1 METILQENVK
11 EQWIRDMQIYAIA
24 TNRQQT
30 VPDIKDSF
38 KTVARR
44 IITDMFIDKHLK
56 FNGNRIKS
64 AGPVGSTMEKYH
76 PHGDC
81 IHGST
86 LLYSLSGEFISIENI
101 YNLGIKYLDILAVDP
116 NTNKI
121 TPAKAHSF
129 RIGQYTK
136 KEYHIVLSN
145 GAEVICTSN
154 HPFLTGKGEWIKAEN
169 LVPFTR
175 LYTKPLR
182 LNDRPLIDNQL
193 IQNMVYEKY
202 YGILPNGYDKHH
214 KDFNFYNN
222 IPENII
228 GLSHQEHEL
237 IHGKSDSALLGLAKG
252 RESLKGKYKE
262 KNAQKNSILCQ
273 QYNKDQGLRRFKHAI
288 NILKERNLDITIEN
302 YELLRTN
309 KEIYNLP
316 YIDKLLLKY
325 NINSFE
331 DLININL
338 PSLGEL
344 YTQNKIIE
352 LVDWEYKNDNVPSAN
367 MMYRFNIYNILNIML
382 DIGIPLTPENYFN
395 CRQESTR
402 DIDYD
407 ILKGIIALYS
417 VEYPYIVNIYTIDV
431 DNEPMYDFTVDGY
444 ENMMIPIYNNTGTG
458 LENMLGCYS
467 PMICIHNSSIYDVIC
482 KMAAWWDCKI
492 PLIDGHGNFGN
503 MQGDRAAAMRY
514 TEVKL
519 SEFCCEAVIGDLAKS
534 KDIVDWVPNFDESG
548 MEPEFLPVKVPLLLI
563 NGTFGI
569 GLGMRSEISRHNI
582 TEVIQA
588 AIDVLKNPD
597 AEVVLIPD
605 QCMPC
610 DIIDTNWKRISNTGF
625 GTYRCRGRIDIET
638 NSKGNPQ
645 LIIKSIPDTV
655 TLFLSKGGTDK
666 GVIADINDFIKKG
679 KLPQIIDMKDDS
691 KGNDLRYIIEL
702 RKGSNPNFVKEYLYK
717 HTLLQKTFR
726 VNFEVLDGIEP
737 LRCSYKS
744 YIEYFIN
751 FQIDLKYRTYYSLLQ
766 NAKTKWREK
775 QLYVMVM
782 ESGEIRNIQDK
793 IHQMKNVSTEAK
805 NEFMEY
811 LIKKFNVTDIEAQF
825 IMNMDQMRTAIGYLD
840 IYKKEIADYQ
850 ILIDEYLNKI
860 TNEDIIKAEIIE
872 ELEYFKKKYGRP
884 RICRI
889 IKDKEDIPAGEF
901 LIVITENN
909 YIKKINVG
917 DNINSFK
924 GDAPKFVLKIDNREN
939 LLLFN
944 KAGKVFK
951 LPISK
956 VDMCDKNSQ
965 GFDLRIMIK
974 NYTSDTTTIMN
985 EASVIKLASKRT
997 KQFLVV
1003 LTSQGWIKKMDLDDF
1018 INVPPSGIL
1027 YTKLNENDFVKDIT
1041 IVPNSVD
1048 IVVYSDKKALR
1059 FTMEDVNHYKR
1070 SSYGVISMNTKEP
1083 IDGLS
1088 VITKDSTYI
1097 VVISESGKIN
1107 KFDATGLACKKR
1119 NQAGSAVIK
1128 LGKTDKIH
1136 TIYGVNDSNIL
1147 KIITKTGPI
1156 EVNVSDIPIGSSISG
1171 GTKYASNILKV
1182 SVI

>member
-11 EQWIRDMQIYAIA
+11 EQWIKDMQIYAIA

-30 VPDIKDSF
+30 VPDVKDSF

-44 IITDMFIDKHLK
+44 ILTDMFIDKHLK
-56 FNGNRIKS
+56 YNGNRVKS

-76 PHGDC
+76 PHC
-81 IHGST
+81 
-86 LLYSLSGEFISIENI
+86 LSGDTVLCTVDFECITIEEAYTKGIEFLNIFAMDTENKSIV
-101 YNLGIKYLDILAVDP
+101 K
-116 NTNKI
+116 T
-121 TPAKAHSF
+121 KAHSF
-129 RIGQYTK
+129 RIGQYTN
-136 KEYHIVLSN
+136 KEYNIVLSN
-145 GAEVICTSN
+145 NHTVKCTAN
-154 HPFLTGKGEWIKAEN
+154 HPFLTADNEWVVAGDLE
-169 LVPFTR
+169 VGT
-175 LYTKPLR
+175 
-182 LNDRPLIDNQL
+182 
-193 IQNMVYEKY
+193 
-202 YGILPNGYDKHH
+202 IL
-214 KDFNFYNN
+214 
-222 IPENII
+222 
-228 GLSHQEHEL
+228 ST
-237 IHGKSDSALLGLAKG
+237 
-252 RESLKGKYKE
+252 
-262 KNAQKNSILCQ
+262 
-273 QYNKDQGLRRFKHAI
+273 QYV
-288 NILKERNLDITIEN
+288 ETS
-302 YELLRTN
+302 ELL
-309 KEIYNLP
+309 
-316 YIDKLLLKY
+316 
-325 NINSFE
+325 
-331 DLININL
+331 
-338 PSLGEL
+338 L
-344 YTQNKIIE
+344 Y
-352 LVDWEYKNDNVPSAN
+352 
-367 MMYRFNIYNILNIML
+367 
-382 DIGIPLTPENYFN
+382 EN
-395 CRQESTR
+395 RLMVS
-402 DIDYD
+402 
-407 ILKGIIALYS
+407 
-417 VEYPYIVNIYTIDV
+417 IVNIVITKV
-431 DNEPMYDFTVDGY
+431 DNKPMYDFTVDKY
-444 ENMMIPIYNNTGTG
+444 QNMMIPVTHINEGYKYIPPNNNIT
-458 LENMLGCYS
+458 MVCV
-467 PMICIHNSSIYDVIC
+467 HNSDTSIYDVIC

-534 KDIVDWVPNFDESG
+534 KDIVDWVPNFDESD

-605 QCMPC
+605 HCMPC

-638 NSKGNPQ
+638 SPKGNPQ
-645 LIIKSIPDTV
+645 LVIKSIPDTV

-666 GVIADINDFIKKG
+666 GVIADINNFIKAG

-726 VNFEVLDGIEP
+726 VNFEVLDGVEP

-766 NAKTKWREK
+766 TAKTKWREK

-793 IHQMKNVSTEAK
+793 IHKMKNVSAEAK

-850 ILIDEYLNKI
+850 VLIDEYLNKI
-860 TNEDIIKAEIIE
+860 TNEDIIKAEIID

-884 RICRI
+884 RICRV
-889 IKDKEDIPAGEF
+889 IKDKEEDIPAGEF

-924 GDAPKFVLKIDNREN
+924 GDTPKFVLKIDNREN

-951 LPISK
+951 LPVSK

-1027 YTKLNENDFVKDIT
+1027 YTKLNEDDFVRDIT

-1048 IVVYSDKKALR
+1048 VVVYSDKKALR

-1107 KFDATGLACKKR
+1107 KFDATGLVCKKR

-1156 EVNVSDIPIGSSISG
+1156 EVNVSDIPVGSSISG